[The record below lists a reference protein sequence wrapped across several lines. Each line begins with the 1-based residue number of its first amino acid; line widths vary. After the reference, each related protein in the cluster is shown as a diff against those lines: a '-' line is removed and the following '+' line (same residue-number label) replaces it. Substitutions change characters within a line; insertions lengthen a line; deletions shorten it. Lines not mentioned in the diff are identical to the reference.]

1 MFTIFFD
8 CKTFDVSDITNIHKY
23 LMKKTWDKMIN
34 WLIKFFFDIFLT
46 SIVSTSSYIECMSLT
61 NQKCMTDQWV

>member
-1 MFTIFFD
+1 
-8 CKTFDVSDITNIHKY
+8 
-23 LMKKTWDKMIN
+23 MKKTWDKMIN